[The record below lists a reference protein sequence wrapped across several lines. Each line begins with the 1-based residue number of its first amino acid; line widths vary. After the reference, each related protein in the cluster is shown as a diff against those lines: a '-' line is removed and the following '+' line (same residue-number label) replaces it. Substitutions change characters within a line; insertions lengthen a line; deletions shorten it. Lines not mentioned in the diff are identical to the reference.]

1 MSCCARPVT
10 GSTCNPSRPYII
22 ASMTLHPGHSA
33 SKKDCSSIAMRHQW
47 RSAAV
52 AIATAVTLAAA
63 GRFWAAPPTTSTA
76 WRKPAVAPSGRG
88 QVVAIVGGGPAG
100 MTAALFAVL
109 ARRGHKV
116 SIYESQDGLG
126 GLWASRLDKDGYYR
140 GDNSCKVYQQTYH
153 TAPALFELI
162 GTVRPNSNRCACC
175 TSTSFSFL
183 SFPALAIIFLVPDR
197 RTPENTPSGQR
208 RLRGR
213 RTSGRS
219 VVARSHVS
227 IFLLIFLPSDR
238 S

>member
-52 AIATAVTLAAA
+52 AMATAVTLAAA

-100 MTAALFAVL
+100 MTAALLL

-162 GTVRPNSNRCACC
+162 GTVSRPNS
-175 TSTSFSFL
+175 TEFL
-183 SFPALAIIFLVPDR
+183 HVLFLLFFLAFPALAIFLVPDR

-208 RLRGR
+208 RFRGR
-213 RTSGRS
+213 CSL
-219 VVARSHVS
+219 AC
-227 IFLLIFLPSDR
+227 
-238 S
+238 